1 MPTTYKHAALALLL
15 AASAAQMSAQQA
27 AQTISLAEAISIAE
41 RESEAVRIARAGIDR
56 AQGQYLQAR
65 SQKLPQ
71 ITGTASYQRLLQSQ
85 FAEISER
92 TATGSAGGGD
102 STAGAGGF
110 EDSPLARVFASK
122 NTMILGLSASQ
133 LLYAGGSVNAGVA
146 AARAGR
152 RAAELTEVNA
162 RAQIAYETAAAYLD
176 AQVTEQLV
184 AIADST
190 FEQTERALRQT
201 QLAREVGNTAEYDL
215 IRARVQRDNAR
226 PALIAA
232 RTRRDVAL
240 HRLRQIL
247 NLPGTS
253 SLALTTT
260 IDAAATFTPGDIR
273 TTGGLQVGNPDT
285 TAAER
290 AVVREAQEAI
300 RAQEELLR
308 ATRGQRL
315 PQISLSTNYQR
326 YSYPSGVLEDRL
338 KFYFPNWT
346 ASLGLTLPIYTGG
359 RRGGEELVARANLAE
374 AQQRYEQVKEAASLD
389 TRVAVAELQQAEAIL
404 AASSGTDE
412 QAARGYSIA
421 EVRFN
426 EGLATQVELAQ
437 ARVDLGVARAN
448 RVQAM
453 RDVALAR
460 LKLLLLR
467 DLPLGVSTFT
477 APAAASQ
484 R

>member
-1 MPTTYKHAALALLL
+1 MQSYSRFAATLLMAALAAPL
-15 AASAAQMSAQQA
+15 SAQQGSS
-27 AQTISLAEAISIAE
+27 TISLSDAIRLAQ

-56 AQGQYLQAR
+56 AHGQYLQVR

-71 ITGTASYQRLLQSQ
+71 VTGTANYQRLLQSQ
-85 FAEISER
+85 FTEIGER
-92 TATGSAGGGD
+92 IGGGGTGD
-102 STAGAGGF
+102 STAGGGF

-122 NTMILGLSASQ
+122 NTMILGVSASQ
-133 LLYAGGSVNAGVA
+133 LLYAGGSVNASVA

-152 RAAELTEVNA
+152 RAAELAEINT
-162 RAQIAYETAAAYLD
+162 RAQLAYETAAAYLD
-176 AQVTEQLV
+176 VQVSAQLV

-190 FEQTERALRQT
+190 FAQTERALRQT

-232 RTRRDVAL
+232 TTRRDVAM

-247 NLPGTS
+247 NIPDGAPLV
-253 SLALTTT
+253 LTTT
-260 IDAAATFTPGDIR
+260 IDEATTAAPGDIR
-273 TTGGLQVGNPDT
+273 SSGEVAVGSPDT
-285 TAAER
+285 TTAAR
-290 AVVREAQEAI
+290 AVVREAQEGI

-308 ATRGQRL
+308 AARGQRL
-315 PQISLSTNYQR
+315 PQISLSTSYQR
-326 YSYPSGVLEDRL
+326 YSYPTGILEDRL
-338 KFYFPNWT
+338 KMYFPNWT
-346 ASLGLTLPIYTGG
+346 ASVGLTLPIYTGG

-374 AQQRYEQVKEAASLD
+374 AQQRFEQVKEAASLD
-389 TRVAVAELQQAEAIL
+389 TRLAVAELQQAEAIL

-412 QAARGYSIA
+412 QAARGYAIA

-437 ARVDLGVARAN
+437 ARVDLGIARAN
-448 RVQAM
+448 RVQAS

-460 LKLLLLR
+460 LKLALLR
-467 DLPLGVSTFT
+467 DLPLGVSNFA
-477 APAAASQ
+477 APAGGAPQ